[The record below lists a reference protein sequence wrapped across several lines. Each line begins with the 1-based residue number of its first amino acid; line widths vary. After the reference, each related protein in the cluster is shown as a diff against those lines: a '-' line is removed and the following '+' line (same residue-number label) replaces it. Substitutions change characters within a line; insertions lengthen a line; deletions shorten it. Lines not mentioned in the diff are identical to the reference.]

1 MKKFCSLFL
10 GLTFFL
16 VTACSSNEKHGFK
29 SVAVQEFANI
39 IADTT
44 TIILVD
50 VRTAEE
56 YGSGHIENALN
67 IDVKQDD
74 FEKNPPVLES
84 KSRKILLPKKHLPT
98 DLSPFTKPD
107 RTSKRAKNV
116 IFCLSCASSAM
127 KNSRFR
133 KKKKK
138 SMEIQSKVCYN
149 IK

>member
-1 MKKFCSLFL
+1 MKKSSFLFW
-10 GLTFFL
+10 GLVL
-16 VTACSSNEKHGFK
+16 ISITACSSNEKHGFK

-74 FEKNPPVLES
+74 FEKNA
-84 KSRKILLPKKHLPT
+84 INMLPKDKT
-98 DLSPFTKPD
+98 IAVYCRSGRRSKKAAEILSKNGY
-107 RTSKRAKNV
+107 NV
-116 IFCLSCASSAM
+116 IELDSGYTGWTN
-127 KNSRFR
+127 K
-133 KKKKK
+133 
-138 SMEIQSKVCYN
+138 
-149 IK
+149 

>member
-1 MKKFCSLFL
+1 MKKSSFLFW

-74 FEKNPPVLES
+74 FEKNA
-84 KSRKILLPKKHLPT
+84 INMLPKDKT
-98 DLSPFTKPD
+98 IAVYCRSGRRSKKAAEILSKNGY
-107 RTSKRAKNV
+107 NV
-116 IFCLSCASSAM
+116 IELDSGYTGWTN
-127 KNSRFR
+127 K
-133 KKKKK
+133 
-138 SMEIQSKVCYN
+138 
-149 IK
+149 

>member
-1 MKKFCSLFL
+1 MKKSSFLFW

-74 FEKNPPVLES
+74 FEEIAIKT
-84 KSRKILLPKKHLPT
+84 LPKNKT
-98 DLSPFTKPD
+98 VAVYCRSGRRSKKAAEILS
-107 RTSKRAKNV
+107 KNGYKV
-116 IFCLSCASSAM
+116 IELDSGYTGWTN
-127 KNSRFR
+127 K
-133 KKKKK
+133 
-138 SMEIQSKVCYN
+138 
-149 IK
+149 

>member
-1 MKKFCSLFL
+1 MKKSSFLFW

-39 IADTT
+39 IADTST
-44 TIILVD
+44 VMLVD

-74 FEKNPPVLES
+74 FEKNA
-84 KSRKILLPKKHLPT
+84 INMLPKDKT
-98 DLSPFTKPD
+98 IAVYCRSGRRSKKAAEILSQNGY
-107 RTSKRAKNV
+107 NV
-116 IFCLSCASSAM
+116 IELDSGYTGWTN
-127 KNSRFR
+127 K
-133 KKKKK
+133 
-138 SMEIQSKVCYN
+138 
-149 IK
+149 

>member
-1 MKKFCSLFL
+1 MKKSSFLFW

-44 TIILVD
+44 TVILVD

-74 FEKNPPVLES
+74 FEKNA
-84 KSRKILLPKKHLPT
+84 INMLPKDKT
-98 DLSPFTKPD
+98 IAVYCRSGRRSKKAAEILSQNGY
-107 RTSKRAKNV
+107 NV
-116 IFCLSCASSAM
+116 IELDSGYTGWTN
-127 KNSRFR
+127 K
-133 KKKKK
+133 
-138 SMEIQSKVCYN
+138 
-149 IK
+149 

>member
-1 MKKFCSLFL
+1 MKKSSFLFW

-44 TIILVD
+44 TVILVD

-67 IDVKQDD
+67 IDVKQDN
-74 FEKNPPVLES
+74 FEKNA
-84 KSRKILLPKKHLPT
+84 INMLPKDKT
-98 DLSPFTKPD
+98 IAVYCRSGRRSKKAAEILSKNGY
-107 RTSKRAKNV
+107 NV
-116 IFCLSCASSAM
+116 IELDSGYTGWTN
-127 KNSRFR
+127 K
-133 KKKKK
+133 
-138 SMEIQSKVCYN
+138 
-149 IK
+149 

>member
-1 MKKFCSLFL
+1 MKKSSFLFW

-39 IADTT
+39 ISDTT
-44 TIILVD
+44 TVILVY

-74 FEKNPPVLES
+74 FEEIAIKT
-84 KSRKILLPKKHLPT
+84 LPKNKT
-98 DLSPFTKPD
+98 VAVYCRSGRRSKKAAVILSQNGY
-107 RTSKRAKNV
+107 NV
-116 IFCLSCASSAM
+116 IELDSGYTGWTN
-127 KNSRFR
+127 K
-133 KKKKK
+133 
-138 SMEIQSKVCYN
+138 
-149 IK
+149 